1 MSSHEG
7 SRLNR
12 LAPWVPLRVLVTAS
26 TLCLFA
32 VTARDACAQVAS
44 VAGNVA
50 DEKGNAIPR
59 ARVELENHPT
69 AATTDSAGSFR
80 INDVTL
86 GRHKLT
92 VRQIGYQFAD
102 TVIDVTA
109 AGAPVHVILRRNIAA
124 LSPVLVLGNRQ
135 GLFGAVGADKT
146 FLPLPNARVRVIGV
160 SSTIMTDSLGQFAI
174 AIARPGPY
182 VLRFEHAGFASRSL
196 SVDVN
201 RNQAK
206 ELLITLKPSTENDV
220 RVQREWQQFDLRTR
234 MKGLNA
240 VMVPGE
246 ELAATG
252 SRRLSEAL
260 LHSGSFSIKNLRLGQ
275 NACVF
280 VDGEPRPGWSADA
293 FSVDDVI
300 AVEVYG
306 RRGDLTNTLGSRWP
320 SGIPCGGGAASP
332 IVRLS
337 ETERKLQVEMIGI
350 WLKH

>member
-12 LAPWVPLRVLVTAS
+12 LVPRGPLRVLVTAG

-32 VTARDACAQVAS
+32 ATARDACAQVAS
-44 VAGNVA
+44 LAGNVT

-59 ARVELENHPT
+59 ARVELENQAT
-69 AATTDSAGSFR
+69 AGTTDSAGSFR
-80 INDVTL
+80 INNVPL

-109 AGAPVHVILRRNIAA
+109 AGAPVHVMLRRNIAA
-124 LSPVLVLGNRQ
+124 LSPVLVLANRQ
-135 GLFGAVGADKT
+135 GLFGAVGADRT
-146 FLPLPNARVRVIGV
+146 FLPIPNARVRVIGV
-160 SSTIMTDSLGQFAI
+160 SSNIVTDSLGQFAI
-174 AIARPGPY
+174 PITRPGAY
-182 VLRFEHAGFASRSL
+182 VLRFEHAGFASRAL
-196 SVDVN
+196 SVDVD

-206 ELLITLKPSTENDV
+206 ELLITLKPSTESDA
-220 RVQREWQQFDLRTR
+220 RVQREWQQFDSRTR

-240 VMVPGE
+240 VMVAGE

-252 SRRLSEAL
+252 NLRLSEAL
-260 LHSGSFSIKNLRLGQ
+260 QHSGSFSIKNLRLGQ

-293 FSVDDVI
+293 FSVDDI
-300 AVEVYG
+300 LAVEVYG
-306 RRGDLTNTLGSRWP
+306 RRGELTNTLASRWP
-320 SGIPCGGGAASP
+320 SGIPCVGGAPP

-337 ETERKLQVEMIGI
+337 EAEKKLQVEMIAI